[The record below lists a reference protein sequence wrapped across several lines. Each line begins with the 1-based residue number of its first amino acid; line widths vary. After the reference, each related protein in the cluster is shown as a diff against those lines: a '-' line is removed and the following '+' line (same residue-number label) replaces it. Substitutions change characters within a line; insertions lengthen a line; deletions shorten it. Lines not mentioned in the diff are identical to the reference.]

1 MSDQRREDGGGPI
14 TLISSSGERKG
25 QVPVRSGSHA
35 KDALRE
41 GASGEHPAARD
52 AKTTGEHPVV
62 PREEHHSGPNSPAGA
77 KKKNR
82 PEVEAWAQDLS
93 ANTGEYKL
101 NQLRAAQAAQ
111 APAPAPVN
119 PFGDAIG
126 MPTSDHGAHGAP
138 AEQAMPSWDEVEAPP
153 EVALGT
159 PVKKPRAPRKRP
171 SVGLIITG
179 AAIFAAVTVGG
190 FMAFKVATKEKVA
203 PVVVRSAEEDEFVRR
218 MRAEAEGAPEC
229 WTTDVGYDFT
239 YKGPKGEVQR
249 ADRIA
254 DVPHLYRRSARCV
267 REQ

>member
-1 MSDQRREDGGGPI
+1 MTDQRRENGNGPI

-35 KDALRE
+35 KETLRD
-41 GASGEHPAARD
+41 GPSGEHPAARD

-62 PREEHHSGPNSPAGA
+62 PREEHQSGPHSAAAA

-93 ANTGEYKL
+93 VNTGEYKL
-101 NQLRAAQAAQ
+101 SQLRAARDAQAAS
-111 APAPAPVN
+111 PAPVN

-126 MPTSDHGAHGAP
+126 MPTSDHGAQAP
-138 AEQAMPSWDEVEAPP
+138 QAEHAMPSWDDVEAPP
-153 EVALGT
+153 DVALGT
-159 PVKKPRAPRKRP
+159 PVKAAREPMKLP
-171 SVGLIITG
+171 SVGVMITG

-229 WTTDVGYDFT
+229 WTTDVGFDFT
-239 YKGPKGEVQR
+239 YKGPKGEMQR